1 MTSLGTEQ
9 ASALRRILV
18 DTVEHPVSPQPPR
31 RPLIAGLIAV
41 PLAAA
46 LVVGTVVFGP
56 SPDAAQASEA
66 LRDAADRTISVSDP
80 FVGEGEYLKITTE
93 QAFLAYEV
101 TADGDYSAYRSTTVT
116 EVFVPASP
124 GDDWVQ
130 RVTAQPAT
138 EFYGE
143 ASHAAAE
150 RDWAN
155 TVDNGV
161 VQISRDSDGDFVH
174 ARELGGEVAAPVLPS
189 DPEEA
194 LAFLYDMPYGNG
206 TDEGALS
213 YAAQLLRDGTMAAE
227 QRSTLYQALA
237 LLPGIRITDGNAA
250 LDGRT
255 GIAFSIDSDT
265 TVPEIIVDPDTGQFI
280 GQRSL
285 TPAAQGAIPAGT
297 VEDYTAVTTTVVDE
311 VP

>member
-31 RPLIAGLIAV
+31 RPLIAALIAV

-46 LVVGTVVFGP
+46 LVVGTVVFSP
-56 SPDAAQASEA
+56 NPDAAEASEA

-80 FVGEGEYLKITTE
+80 VVGDGEYLKITTE
-93 QAFLAYEV
+93 ESFLAYEV
-101 TADGDYSAYRSTTVT
+101 AADGEYSAYRSTSMT
-116 EVFVPASP
+116 EVFVPASR

-138 EFYGE
+138 EFYGG
-143 ASHAAAE
+143 ASRAAAE

-155 TVDNGV
+155 TVENGV
-161 VQISRDSDGDFVH
+161 VRIVRDSDGDFVH
-174 ARELGGEVAAPVLPS
+174 ARELGGEITEPVLPS
-189 DPEEA
+189 DPEDA
-194 LAFLYDMPYGNG
+194 LAFLHEMPYGDG
-206 TDEGALS
+206 TDAGALS

-227 QRSTLYQALA
+227 QRSTLYRALA

-250 LDGRT
+250 LNGRT

-280 GQRSL
+280 GERSL

-297 VEDYTAVTTTVVDE
+297 VEYYTAVTTTVVDE
-311 VP
+311 TP